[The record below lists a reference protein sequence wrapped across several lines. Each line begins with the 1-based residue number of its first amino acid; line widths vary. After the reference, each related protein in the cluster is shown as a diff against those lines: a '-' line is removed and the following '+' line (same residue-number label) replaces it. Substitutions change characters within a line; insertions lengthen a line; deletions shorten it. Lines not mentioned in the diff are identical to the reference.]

1 MPKEQPNKHPKVQ
14 SKAKPTVNVLIVGAG
29 PTGLT
34 LACLLARNSVSIR
47 IVETSP
53 EPQTGSRGKGLQPR
67 TLELLDDLGII
78 DRIVSNGSF
87 RLPIQFYDESGNPRQ
102 ESMVG
107 PSEPRPDQPYPGT
120 LLTPQWRVEESLRL
134 KLKDFGEGVEFGTE
148 LKHFAQDED
157 CVTAELSTPD
167 GPSQIH
173 AKWLVGCD
181 GGKSAVRHLAGIE
194 FLGETLDKIRMLVG
208 DVHISGLDRS
218 HWHIW
223 SSAPSFLALCPLP
236 LTDVFQYQAA
246 IPPDDDGT
254 VSLERYQALITAQTN
269 QPNIKLLDAGWMSLW
284 RANIRM
290 VNRYRVGRVFLA
302 GDAAHVHSPA
312 GGQGMN
318 TGMQD
323 AFNLAWKLALVI
335 DDADPSLL
343 ETYQEE
349 RLPIAAGVLGL
360 STELMQHWAT
370 RKMVFPVD
378 ERTSQLGLN
387 YRDSKL
393 TLDTRPDGDGLC
405 AGDRAPE
412 APGLQGP
419 AGPCRMFDLLRGP
432 HATILGFGERWR
444 VIIDTCKTRFG
455 NKIKGYILTETPA
468 RADHFVD
475 AAGHA
480 RAAYHDDTLFVVRP
494 DNYIGL
500 ATQSENADDIIS
512 YVTKLLGESVSQS
525 PAQSADA

>member
-1 MPKEQPNKHPKVQ
+1 MPKEQPKEKL
-14 SKAKPTVNVLIVGAG
+14 TVDVLIVGAG

-34 LACLLARNSVSIR
+34 LACLLGRSDVSFR

-67 TLELLDDLGII
+67 TLELLDDLGVI

-87 RLPIQFYDESGNPRQ
+87 RLPIRFYDESGNARQ
-102 ESMVG
+102 EAIRG

-134 KLKDFGEGVEFGTE
+134 RLEDFGARVEFGTE
-148 LKHFAQDED
+148 LKRFVQDED
-157 CVTAELSTPD
+157 AVTAELSTPD

-181 GGKSAVRHLAGIE
+181 GGKSAVRRLAGIE

-223 SSAPSFLALCPLP
+223 SGTTNFLALCPLP
-236 LTDVFQYQAA
+236 STDLFQYQAA

-254 VSLERYQALITAQTN
+254 VSLERYQELITAQTK
-269 QPNIKLLDAGWMSLW
+269 QPDIKLLDAGWMSLW

-290 VNRYRVGRVFLA
+290 VNRYRVERVFLA

-335 DDADPSLL
+335 DGADSSLL

-360 STELMQHWAT
+360 STELMQQWAT
-370 RKMVFPVD
+370 RKIIFPVD

-393 TLDTRPDGDGLC
+393 TLDTRPDGDGLR

-412 APGLQGP
+412 APELQGP
-419 AGPCRMFDLLRGP
+419 AGPCRMFDLLRGS
-432 HATILGFGERWR
+432 HATILGFGERWQ
-444 VIIDTCKTRFG
+444 VIIDTCKARFG
-455 NKIKGYILTETPA
+455 NKVKAYILVETKE
-468 RADHFVD
+468 RADHYANHYVD
-475 AAGHA
+475 SAGHA
-480 RAAYHDDTLFVVRP
+480 RTAYREDTLFVVRP

-500 ATQSENADDIIS
+500 ATQSENADDIAS
-512 YVTKLLGESVSQS
+512 YLTKLLGASVTQS
-525 PAQSADA
+525 AAQSADA